1 MLEPEELIG
10 KFYLSIKDKYPD
22 LTLQDITLVC
32 QAPFIFLR
40 EQMAKVT
47 LPQIRF
53 KYWGVYK
60 VKAGRLKA
68 LPEIIEDAESK
79 SKTKESTI
87 LRLREIQKLKSE

>member
-1 MLEPEELIG
+1 MLETEELIG

-60 VKAGRLKA
+60 VKSGRLRA
-68 LPEIIEDAESK
+68 LPKIIEDAESRPG
-79 SKTKESTI
+79 TKESS
-87 LRLREIQKLKSE
+87 LNRLREIQKLKSE